1 MRIMTVRPPWSNLI
15 INHGKDVENRSTN
28 IAGAYRGPV
37 AIHAGLRQMPAGD
50 RAWHVASAAGM
61 DTDRYD
67 GEELHL
73 GHIIGVVDLVDV
85 HSASVIG
92 GCGRLVHDCP
102 EHGTCRTH
110 CSEWGEGP
118 SPSGWFHH
126 LVLTSPRALETPIPY
141 RGRLGLRTFNET
153 TDAEI
158 LRTLEALS

>member
-28 IAGAYRGPV
+28 IAGTYRGPV

-50 RAWHVASAAGM
+50 RAWHIASAAGM

-85 HSASVIG
+85 HVGPESGG
-92 GCGRLVHDCP
+92 GCHKLNSPLPVTPTYDL
-102 EHGTCRTH
+102 
-110 CSEWGEGP
+110 CSQWGEAG
-118 SPSGWFHH
+118 SYH
-126 LVLTSPRALETPIPY
+126 LVLANPRALEQPIPY
-141 RGRLGLRTFNET
+141 RGRLGLRTFNAT

-158 LRTLEALS
+158 LRALEALS